1 MIFKD
6 IVVHVDNSSACE
18 KRLELAVAIAREH
31 GAHLTGLYIITHQ
44 RQQPYSEQLKAREL
58 EAAELFRQKT
68 EGSGVDVQWLSVDWT
83 VVGANAAEI
92 LNYYAHTKDLVI
104 IGQTNQAELSGDIPA
119 DLPERVIL
127 GSGRPVLVV
136 PYAGAYD
143 KVGEY
148 AIVAWKAGRASARAV
163 NDAMPFLLRA
173 RKVSVLSIRPIGEPL
188 EAEQGSAN
196 DICEHLR
203 RHAVASE
210 AENLVTGEIPVANI
224 LMNYAWEN
232 GCDLIVMG
240 VYSYTSR
247 GASSIGSVARQLL
260 EHMTLPVLF
269 SH

>member
-1 MIFKD
+1 MVFKD
-6 IVVHVDNSSACE
+6 IIVHVDNSTACAH
-18 KRLELAVAIAREH
+18 RLDLAVAIAREH
-31 GAHLTGLYIITHQ
+31 SAHLTGLYVITHQ
-44 RQQPYSEQLKAREL
+44 RQQPYSEHSKARGLDAE
-58 EAAELFRQKT
+58 ELFQQKT
-68 EGSGVDVQWLSVDWT
+68 ENAGIATQWLAVDWS

-92 LNYYAHTKDLVI
+92 LNYYAYTKDLVI
-104 IGQTNQAELSGDIPA
+104 IGQTNQGALSGDVPA

-136 PYAGAYD
+136 PYAGTFN

-163 NDAMPFLLRA
+163 NDAMPFLLRT
-173 RKVSVLSIRPIGEPL
+173 RKVSVLSIRPIGEPR
-188 EAEQGSAN
+188 EAEKSSAN
-196 DICEHLR
+196 DICEHLQ
-203 RHAVASE
+203 RHDVASE

-247 GASSIGSVARQLL
+247 GAHNIGSVAKQLL